1 MCTRCCC
8 CHIFLIG
15 KPLFISTTFLFIID
29 GNNHGDP
36 AESLVPNRV
45 AAAAAAAEG
54 GLRMVDG
61 LDQPG
66 HVASRTAHRRQSG
79 TAAEAF
85 VMEILARLLWFG
97 ACRTV
102 KRRARQCHVTNSLL
116 LQFRTALV
124 KRHVACSP
132 VRVSVTLCGYGRAHM
147 LILPSTVPDDS
158 SVMLMP
164 FLRRCVRTH
173 HFETRVVHYTGR
185 ILLVLRNLYSYL
197 KQNRFYKKFIS

>member
-15 KPLFISTTFLFIID
+15 KPLFITTFLFIID

-45 AAAAAAAEG
+45 AAAAEG
-54 GLRMVDG
+54 RDEDG
-61 LDQPG
+61 GWWMDQPG

-173 HFETRVVHYTGR
+173 HFETRVST
-185 ILLVLRNLYSYL
+185 LYG
-197 KQNRFYKKFIS
+197 